1 MTKRILILVL
11 CLCLGLAAGAS
22 GAESLEGRVQD
33 FVASVYAD
41 YAAQSFAEVFSL
53 MYPSIGDIV
62 SEEDYVNY
70 QSQNFEELKLHLSE
84 IEVGEVSESP
94 RLSGSLR
101 QLLLDDE
108 SHRVY
113 GVAISYKANFVRGVR
128 FSQTISKTVYV
139 VVVDSQSE
147 EGILYLLWEP
157 SSMEEEEMPNDSD

>member
-108 SHRVY
+108 VIGLWRCHQLQYNSCESSLFPDDIEDSLRC
-113 GVAISYKANFVRGVR
+113 GSRFPERRG
-128 FSQTISKTVYV
+128 SCTC
-139 VVVDSQSE
+139 
-147 EGILYLLWEP
+147 
-157 SSMEEEEMPNDSD
+157 

>member
-22 GAESLEGRVQD
+22 GGVVGSRVQD
-33 FVASVYAD
+33 FCMSVYATMPL
-41 YAAQSFAEVFSL
+41 AFVEVFSL

>member
-1 MTKRILILVL
+1 
-11 CLCLGLAAGAS
+11 
-22 GAESLEGRVQD
+22 
-33 FVASVYAD
+33 
-41 YAAQSFAEVFSL
+41 

-70 QSQNFEELKLHLSE
+70 QSQNFGAQVALG